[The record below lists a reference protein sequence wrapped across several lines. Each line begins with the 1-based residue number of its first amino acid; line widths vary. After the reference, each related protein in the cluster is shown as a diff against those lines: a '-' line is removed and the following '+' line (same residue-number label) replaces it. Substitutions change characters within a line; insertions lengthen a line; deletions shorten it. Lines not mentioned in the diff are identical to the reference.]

1 MDIVQVKE
9 EKEIVLV
16 GIGMGSPGQITIEGI
31 EALLSSDAWMGAFR
45 MIESG
50 KVIYRHVLTKSVFEN
65 QHMIPLEDKQFCI
78 TYHPEEMLDWLS
90 SHSQVRRPVV
100 LYSGDVGFYSGAK
113 GFTGRLKEGHRSYVC
128 RMIPGISSLSYFAAK
143 IGRSWEGVRTAS
155 FHGRE
160 EGLDWRFLDGKE
172 WFILLDGSRRL
183 HEICRRLLEHG
194 QKEACLW
201 AGEWF
206 SYPKERI
213 ICGTP
218 QELLSVEFD
227 SLLAVWIVP
236 KK

>member
-31 EALLSSDAWMGAFR
+31 EALLYSDAWMGASR

-50 KVIYRHVLTKSVFEN
+50 KAVCRHVLTKPFFEN
-65 QHMIPLEDKQFCI
+65 QHVISLEDKQFCI

-90 SHSQVRRPVV
+90 SHSQVRRPAV

-143 IGRSWEGVRTAS
+143 IGRSWEGLEQRVFTAGKKGWTGGFWTEGSGLFCWTEAGVFMKSAAVCWSMGKRKPVYGQGNGFLTQKSGLSAARPRKS
-155 FHGRE
+155 F
-160 EGLDWRFLDGKE
+160 LWSL
-172 WFILLDGSRRL
+172 IL
-183 HEICRRLLEHG
+183 
-194 QKEACLW
+194 
-201 AGEWF
+201 F
-206 SYPKERI
+206 
-213 ICGTP
+213 
-218 QELLSVEFD
+218 
-227 SLLAVWIVP
+227 
-236 KK
+236 